1 MAPYLFQR
9 LNLHENK
16 KLHTSSAQALVL
28 ANYHR
33 KSSSLIYTKPQNAR
47 YCELA
52 HASKKIVFALQINL
66 LTCSRVQ
73 TKSSSDM
80 NAVSQIQPES
90 TGNIAERRLRM
101 PAIPEDFFS
110 LITHE
115 QRIALNQKQQF
126 GWFVKF
132 VRRPLFQPIEVVLSN
147 PDGSEFLL
155 LDTEGLTRPFFNVR
169 TDDLR

>member
-1 MAPYLFQR
+1 MIKV
-9 LNLHENK
+9 E
-16 KLHTSSAQALVL
+16 
-28 ANYHR
+28 
-33 KSSSLIYTKPQNAR
+33 
-47 YCELA
+47 
-52 HASKKIVFALQINL
+52 
-66 LTCSRVQ
+66 

-80 NAVSQIQPES
+80 NAVSQSQREG
-90 TGNIAERRLRM
+90 TGNVAERRLRM

-155 LDTEGLTRPFFNVR
+155 LDTEGLARPFFNVR

>member
-1 MAPYLFQR
+1 
-9 LNLHENK
+9 
-16 KLHTSSAQALVL
+16 
-28 ANYHR
+28 
-33 KSSSLIYTKPQNAR
+33 
-47 YCELA
+47 
-52 HASKKIVFALQINL
+52 
-66 LTCSRVQ
+66 
-73 TKSSSDM
+73 M
-80 NAVSQIQPES
+80 NAVSQLQCEG
-90 TGNIAERRLRM
+90 TENVAERRLRM

-155 LDTEGLTRPFFNVR
+155 LDTEGLARPFFNVR